1 MAIPSLDLVPPL
13 ENGDRLSQ
21 PEFHRR
27 YLATPEDFR
36 AELVEGVVYVS
47 SPVRIDLHSEPVA
60 SIVGWL
66 TTYVASTPGARVA
79 TDGTVILDA
88 RNEVQPD
95 AMIWLPRSAGGRSEH
110 RSDDYLAGA
119 PEFVVEVAASSASYD
134 ATIKRD
140 IYRRAGIRE
149 YILWRIRDR
158 ALDWWALR
166 DGRYAPMAPDV
177 RGLIASD
184 VLPGLVLDRDALLAG
199 DLARV
204 IEVQRVALGGE
215 EHVAFVRRLAGA

>member
-1 MAIPSLDLVPPL
+1 MAIPNLDLVPPL

-47 SPVRIDLHSEPVA
+47 SPVRIDQHSEPVA

-66 TTYVASTPGARVA
+66 TTYAIATPGARVA
-79 TDGTVILDA
+79 TDGTVIIDD

-95 AMIWLPRSAGGRSEH
+95 AMLWLPRTAGGRAIL
-110 RSDDYLAGA
+110 RPDDYLSGA
-119 PEFVVEVAASSASYD
+119 PELVAEVAASSASYD
-134 ATIKRD
+134 ANVKREA
-140 IYRRAGIRE
+140 YRRNGIQE
-149 YILWRIRDR
+149 YILWRTRDR
-158 ALDWWALR
+158 VLDWWALR
-166 DGRYAPMAPDV
+166 DGRYAPLEPDAD
-177 RGLIASD
+177 GLLSSR
-184 VLPGLVLDRDALLAG
+184 VLPGLMLEREALLAG

-204 IEVQRVALGGE
+204 IEAQRAALGGTA
-215 EHVAFVRRLAGA
+215 HADFVRRLDGD